1 MKGCAY
7 EWPEGLYPLRDWLKR
22 QGVDVGNLKTE
33 RQALYLTQ
41 RLMSARK
48 VKMPIDRRSPLFPE
62 LQKLQG
68 VLRLQRQL
76 PRQPNKESRYPGKS
90 LGSFGAASA
99 VRKIDPAEYLAS
111 KGQTS

>member
-1 MKGCAY
+1 MAAKSY

-22 QGVDVGNLKTE
+22 QGVDVDNLKSE

-68 VLRLQRQL
+68 VLRLQHQL
-76 PRQPNKESRYPGKS
+76 PRASKDSRYPGKS

-99 VRKIDPAEYLAS
+99 VRNVSIDDYLAA
-111 KGQTS
+111 KGVPQ

>member
-1 MKGCAY
+1 MSRSY
-7 EWPEGLYPLRDWLKR
+7 EWPEGLHPLRDWLKR
-22 QGVDVGNLKTE
+22 QGVDVDHLKTE

-41 RLMSARK
+41 RLMSQRK

-76 PRQPNKESRYPGKS
+76 PREPKESRYPGKS
-90 LGSFGAASA
+90 LGSFGAASE
-99 VRKIDPAEYLAS
+99 VRHISPADYLAS
-111 KGQTS
+111 QEAAE